1 MKLFSFGLFKILL
14 ISFIMTGCASVFSSQ
29 KQKVTLRTDDS
40 NATISKIGSDEV
52 LIDGASKTVKI
63 ERRVKPIQLVV
74 NKDGHDPTYY
84 TLYATRRSP
93 LYIMSWVPF
102 GVFLAPMLERGDKS
116 YSYDDHP
123 RVFAPS
129 SQKVIQREEGD
140 RYIFVNKTSFDIEV
154 DSLSFYETTWDNYIQ
169 YQSHKHG
176 RVLEKNLNRF
186 RNKSEKIEIEN
197 TIFSDILNNI
207 LKERNFSDTIESKQ
221 ILRNKTNTLYIDA
234 EVSKVNITSVTR
246 SFMQYSPTF
255 YIGDIKIKWTIR
267 DVYKKELLI
276 FEDLVSTGEIVDIFA
291 KKDQENEIFFT
302 DAFRKSLNNLLSNET
317 VREILKMSGAE
328 KEVEVLTLKT
338 PSRNPSKISEAVKAS
353 ATIKVGDGHGSGF
366 FINNEGYLLTNYH
379 VVATAKKGDLFVITN
394 DGKEHPAQI
403 IRSNDYDDIALLKID
418 LENEFAFH
426 IENGLEGEIGLDIYA
441 IGTPNSIELG
451 QTLSK
456 GIISGERKNDMGQE
470 FYQTDASVNRGNS
483 GGPLVSSDGKI
494 IGVVNA
500 KLIGT
505 GVEGIGFAIK
515 INRVQQ
521 SLSLGFN

>member
-1 MKLFSFGLFKILL
+1 MKPFSFRLFTILL
-14 ISFIMTGCASVFSSQ
+14 VSLIMSGCASVFTSK
-29 KQKVTLRTDDS
+29 KQTLTLRTDDP
-40 NATISKIGSDEV
+40 NATISKAGSDEHLV
-52 LIDGASKTVKI
+52 EGSSQSVKI
-63 ERRVKPIQLVV
+63 QRNLYPTQLIV
-74 NKDGHDPTYY
+74 NKDGYDPAYY
-84 TLYATRRSP
+84 TLYVTKRSP
-93 LYIMSWVPF
+93 LYVMSWVPF
-102 GVFLAPMLERGDKS
+102 GVFLAPLMERGDKS
-116 YSYDDHP
+116 YSYDTNQ

-129 SQKVIQREEGD
+129 AQKVIQREEGD
-140 RYIFVNKTSFDIEV
+140 RYIFVNKTSFDIEA
-154 DSLSFYETTWDNYIQ
+154 DSLSFYETTWNNYIE

-176 RVLEKNLNRF
+176 RVLEHSQNRF

-246 SFMQYSPTF
+246 SFTAYNQTF

-276 FEDLVSTGEIVDIFA
+276 FEDLVSTGEIVNIFS
-291 KKDQENEIFFT
+291 KKDQQNEIFFT

-317 VREILKMSGAE
+317 VREFLKMSGAE
-328 KEVEVLTLKT
+328 KEVESLDLKT
-338 PSRNPSKISEAVKAS
+338 PMRIASKINEAVKAS

-394 DGKEHPAQI
+394 DGKEHSAQI
-403 IRSNDYDDIALLKID
+403 IRTNDYDDIALLKID
-418 LENEFAFH
+418 FENEFAFNV
-426 IENGLEGEIGLDIYA
+426 ENGLDGEIGLDIYA

-483 GGPLVSSDGKI
+483 GGPLVSSEGKI

-521 SLSLGFN
+521 SLSLKFN